1 MSWIEEIDKETLRLF
16 KESQD
21 DFKEIVIQQ
30 LIDYCRAKQKEYVE
44 DGGSVSGVS
53 ILEDMLKKKE
63 LTFEQMLN
71 IYPAV
76 NEYNAPYELNLKRD
90 E

>member
-1 MSWIEEIDKETLRLF
+1 MSWKEEIDKETLRLF
-16 KESQD
+16 KERQD
-21 DFKEIVIQQ
+21 DFKEMVVRQ
-30 LIDYCRAKQKEYVE
+30 LIDCCREKQKEYVE

-63 LTFEQMLN
+63 LTFEQMLS

>member
-1 MSWIEEIDKETLRLF
+1 MTWKEEVDKETLRLF
-16 KESQD
+16 KERQD

-44 DGGSVSGVS
+44 DDGSVSGVS
-53 ILEDMLKKKE
+53 ILEDMLKKRE
-63 LTFEQMLN
+63 LTFEQMLS

-76 NEYNAPYELNLKRD
+76 NEYNAPCELNLKRD